1 MSKIAKSLF
10 TEGLPAL
17 YAIAFLAGISIGLF
31 NPFISTFMTEHQV
44 NEVWIGA
51 NSTIYFLAI
60 ALGTPLV
67 PKVLRQIG
75 LRRTMILGLI
85 LTGLSAPL
93 FPLTTEL
100 SLWFLI
106 RIVMGMGVC
115 LYLVCG
121 QTGLNYFCQESDR
134 ALVNGLNA
142 LFFSF
147 GFGIGPVIGAS
158 IYKYSP
164 KLAFA
169 LGGALI
175 LSGAVVV
182 WLSLPEK
189 EITFHPLK
197 GNHLIKKLT
206 IPLQG
211 AFAYGF
217 TVSTLVSLYPV
228 YLIEQKQ
235 SLEQIGYTFSL
246 FVAGSILA
254 TVPVTHLGD
263 KFGRGRILSLT
274 AVGSLF
280 SLLFLSISPN
290 PQLNPLF
297 SFLAGG
303 SVSPIFPLTLALI
316 GEKLPTSQL
325 SAGSSLLTATY
336 GFGCT
341 AGPLLSSLIMN
352 QFTQQYIFSLAILI
366 FAIFIVNLNFRQL
379 ARSTIKLP
387 ESEI

>member
-1 MSKIAKSLF
+1 MPKIPKSLF
-10 TEGLPAL
+10 AEGLPAL

-44 NEVWIGA
+44 EEVWIGA

-60 ALGTPLV
+60 ALGTPLI

-75 LRRTMILGLI
+75 LRRTMMLGLI

-93 FPLTTEL
+93 FPLTNQL

-115 LYLVCG
+115 LYLVCE

-147 GFGIGPVIGAS
+147 GFGIGPVMGAS

-164 KLAFA
+164 NLAFA

-189 EITFHPLK
+189 QITFHPLK
-197 GNHLIKKLT
+197 GNHLVKKLT

-217 TVSTLVSLYPV
+217 TVATLVSLYPV
-228 YLIEQKQ
+228 YLLKQNQ
-235 SLEQIGYTFSL
+235 SLEQIGYTFSF
-246 FVAGSILA
+246 FVAGSVLA

-263 KFGRGRILSLT
+263 KFGRGKILSLI
-274 AVGSLF
+274 AGVSLF
-280 SLLFLSISPN
+280 SLLSLSISPY

-297 SFLAGG
+297 SFLAGA
-303 SVSPIFPLTLALI
+303 SVSPILPLTLALI

-336 GFGCT
+336 SLGCT
-341 AGPLLSSLIMN
+341 AGPLLSSLMMN
-352 QFTQQYIFSLAILI
+352 QFNEQYIFSLAILI
-366 FAIFIVNLNFRQL
+366 FTAFMISLSLIKPAPKIVNC
-379 ARSTIKLP
+379 
-387 ESEI
+387 